1 MDSTLSL
8 SFLANGVLA
17 ISQIEVL
24 KKSRLLTAAILFLL
38 QEILGFEASFW
49 LVLPDCCIF
58 HNAPIFTPSF
68 SVQPE
73 IWPQFPI

>member
-17 ISQIEVL
+17 ISQILVL
-24 KKSRLLTAAILFLL
+24 KRSRLITAAIPFLL
-38 QEILGFEASFW
+38 QEILGHEASFW
-49 LVLPDCCIF
+49 LVLPACCIF
-58 HNAPIFTPSF
+58 HNVLIFTPSF
-68 SVQPE
+68 SVEPK